1 MEAILGQSDNP
12 NSSQSNIKIQKK
24 QVVNSKSLGA
34 IVQKVR
40 KQQQLTQLDV
50 ALVVNS
56 GNRFLSELEN
66 GKPTVQL
73 QKTLDTLQALG
84 IKIYLEWVDEQ

>member
-1 MEAILGQSDNP
+1 MPQE
-12 NSSQSNIKIQKK
+12 IKIQKK
-24 QVVNSKSLGA
+24 QIANSKALGA

-66 GKPTVQL
+66 GKPSVQL

-84 IKIYLEWVDEQ
+84 IKVYLEWIDE

>member
-1 MEAILGQSDNP
+1 MM
-12 NSSQSNIKIQKK
+12 SSEIKTQKK
-24 QVVNSKSLGA
+24 QVLNSKALGA

-66 GKPTVQL
+66 GKPSVQL

-84 IKIYLEWVDEQ
+84 IKIYLEWLDEH

>member
-1 MEAILGQSDNP
+1 MMPSE
-12 NSSQSNIKIQKK
+12 IKTQKK
-24 QVVNSKSLGA
+24 QVLNSKALGA

-66 GKPTVQL
+66 GKPSVQL

-84 IKIYLEWVDEQ
+84 IKIYLEWLDEH

>member
-1 MEAILGQSDNP
+1 MM
-12 NSSQSNIKIQKK
+12 SSEIKTQKK
-24 QVVNSKSLGA
+24 QVISSKALGA

-56 GNRFLSELEN
+56 GNRYLSELEN
-66 GKPTVQL
+66 GKPSVQL

-84 IKIYLEWVDEQ
+84 IKIYLEWVDEH

>member
-1 MEAILGQSDNP
+1 MMPSE
-12 NSSQSNIKIQKK
+12 IKTQKK
-24 QVVNSKSLGA
+24 QVISSKALGA

-66 GKPTVQL
+66 GKPSVQL

-84 IKIYLEWVDEQ
+84 IKIYLEWLDEH